1 MAKCNICKQEVDRQH
16 QSYELIGYGTGIVH
30 IFCIIPKTIK
40 AVWAKKAPRQG
51 G

>member
-1 MAKCNICKQEVDRQH
+1 MRTCNICGQEVKTG
-16 QSYELIGYGTGIVH
+16 QSYQKIGYGTGIVH
-30 IFCIIPKTIK
+30 IFCIIPKAIK